1 MTRLAAAA
9 LLVLLVSAAP
19 ARAEGYDDF
28 VTVTRQ
34 GLEPF
39 ARDIGGLLG
48 AASNHTA
55 RSLGFS
61 GFDMGFRSA
70 VQLRP
75 SSGNNVLP
83 AKKAFGFNYFQAEIG
98 MPYRIDGFVRAGGDD
113 GLVVSAAGL
122 RYGLRAISDQPY
134 YMHAMLEAI
143 GSLAAHKHFYA
154 KHFGANLRLSMNLKF
169 AALYAGAGFDNTS
182 LTVQNADDA
191 SLVGKRASAAEPRYF
206 AGLKKKMRYGYISV
220 GWAETHGRNLL
231 EGALGLRF

>member
-1 MTRLAAAA
+1 MRNFSAA
-9 LLVLLVSAAP
+9 LVALLFFAAP
-19 ARAEGYDDF
+19 ARAGGYDDF
-28 VTVTRQ
+28 ITVTQ
-34 GLEPF
+34 SGLGPF

-70 VQLRP
+70 VQLKP

-83 AKKAFGFNYFQAEIG
+83 AEKAFGFNYFQAEIG

-134 YMHAMLEAI
+134 YMHAMLEAF

-154 KHFGANLRLSMNLKF
+154 KHVGANLRFSMNMGF
-169 AALYAGAGFDNTS
+169 AALYAGAGLDNTA
-182 LTVQNADDA
+182 LTVQNANDA
-191 SLVGKRASAAEPRYF
+191 ALVGKNVNAAEPRYF
-206 AGLKKKMRYGYISV
+206 AGLKKKIRYGYFSA
-220 GWAETHGRNLL
+220 GYAEAHGRGIV
-231 EGALGLRF
+231 EGTLGLRF

>member
-1 MTRLAAAA
+1 MTRALAALIA
-9 LLVLLVSAAP
+9 LLALAVP

-28 VTVTRQ
+28 INVAEA
-34 GLEPF
+34 GLKPF

-70 VQLRP
+70 IQLKP
-75 SSGNNVLP
+75 SSGNSVLP

-98 MPYRIDGFVRAGGDD
+98 MPYRVDGFVRAGGDD
-113 GLVVSAAGL
+113 GLVVTSAGL

-134 YMHAMLEAI
+134 YVHAMLEAF

-154 KHFGANLRLSMNLKF
+154 KHFGTNLRLSMNMGF
-169 AALYAGAGFDNTS
+169 AALYAGAGMDNTA
-182 LTVQNADDA
+182 LTVQNSNNGLADRR
-191 SLVGKRASAAEPRYF
+191 VTAAEPRFF
-206 AGLKKKMRYGYISV
+206 AGLKKKIRYGYFSA
-220 GWAETHGRNLL
+220 GYAETHGRGIV
-231 EGALGLRF
+231 EGTLGLRF

>member
-1 MTRLAAAA
+1 MTRCAAAFLA
-9 LLVLLVSAAP
+9 LLAFAAP
-19 ARAEGYDDF
+19 ARAADYDNF
-28 VTVTRQ
+28 IAVNGA
-34 GLEPF
+34 GLRPF
-39 ARDIGGLLG
+39 AKDIGGLLG

-70 VQLRP
+70 IQLKP

-83 AKKAFGFNYFQAEIG
+83 SERAFGFNYFQAEIG

-134 YMHAMLEAI
+134 YMHAMLEAF

-154 KHFGANLRLSMNLKF
+154 RHFGANLRLSMNLKF
-169 AALYAGAGFDNTS
+169 AALYAGAGLDNTV
-182 LTVQNADDA
+182 LTVQNASDA
-191 SLVGKRASAAEPRYF
+191 GLVGKNVNTAEPRWF
-206 AGLKKKMRYGYISV
+206 AGLKKKVRYGYFSA
-220 GWAETHGRNLL
+220 GYAEAHGRGIV

>member
-1 MTRLAAAA
+1 MTRALACFLFVLA
-9 LLVLLVSAAP
+9 LSVP

-28 VTVTRQ
+28 INVSEA
-34 GLEPF
+34 GLKPF

-61 GFDMGFRSA
+61 GFDMGFRTA
-70 VQLRP
+70 MQLKP

-83 AKKAFGFNYFQAEIG
+83 SEKAFGFNYFQAEIG

-113 GLVVSAAGL
+113 GLVISAAGL

-134 YMHAMLEAI
+134 YMHAMLEAF
-143 GSLAAHKHFYA
+143 GSLAAHKHFYV
-154 KHFGANLRLSMNLKF
+154 KHFGSNLRFSMNLKF
-169 AALYAGAGFDNTS
+169 AALYAGAGFDNTA
-182 LTVQNADDA
+182 LTVQNSNFGLADDR
-191 SLVGKRASAAEPRYF
+191 VTVAEPRVF
-206 AGLKKKMRYGYISV
+206 AGLKKKVRYGYFSA
-220 GWAETHGRNLL
+220 GYADTHGRGIV

>member
-1 MTRLAAAA
+1 MMKRLAAAFLLLAA
-9 LLVLLVSAAP
+9 LGAP
-19 ARAEGYDDF
+19 ARAEGYDEF
-28 VTVTRQ
+28 ITVTRRS
-34 GLEPF
+34 LKPF
-39 ARDIGGLLG
+39 AADIGGLLG

-70 VQLRP
+70 LQLRP
-75 SSGNNVLP
+75 SSGNDILP
-83 AKKAFGFNYFQAEIG
+83 ARKAFGFNYFQAEIG

-113 GLVVSAAGL
+113 GLVVTSAGL

-134 YMHAMLEAI
+134 YMHAMLEAM
-143 GSLAAHKHFYA
+143 GSLAAHKYFYA

-169 AALYAGAGFDNTS
+169 AALYAGAGIDNTA
-182 LTVQNADDA
+182 LTVQTANDA
-191 SLVGKRASAAEPRYF
+191 ALVDETASVSEPRYF
-206 AGLKKKMRYGYISV
+206 AGLKKKIRYGYLSA

>member
-1 MTRLAAAA
+1 MRLLAAVPLA
-9 LLVLLVSAAP
+9 LLAFAAP

-28 VTVTRQ
+28 VNVSEA
-34 GLEPF
+34 GLKPF
-39 ARDIGGLLG
+39 AKDIGGLLG

-70 VQLRP
+70 VQLKP
-75 SSGNNVLP
+75 SSGNGVLP
-83 AKKAFGFNYFQAEIG
+83 SKKAFGFNYFQAEIG

-113 GLVVSAAGL
+113 GLVISAAGL

-134 YMHAMLEAI
+134 YMHAMLEAF

-154 KHFGANLRLSMNLKF
+154 KHFASNLRLSMNLKF
-169 AALYAGAGFDNTS
+169 AALYAGAGFDNTA
-182 LTVQNADDA
+182 LTVQNSNFGLADKRVTA
-191 SLVGKRASAAEPRYF
+191 SEPRYF
-206 AGLKKKMRYGYISV
+206 AGLKKKIRYGYFSA
-220 GWAETHGRNLL
+220 GWAETHGRNML

>member
-1 MTRLAAAA
+1 MTRLAAVSLA
-9 LLVLLVSAAP
+9 LLALAFP
-19 ARAEGYDDF
+19 ARAGGYDNF
-28 VTVTRQ
+28 IAVTRA

-39 ARDIGGLLG
+39 TADIGGLLG

-70 VQLRP
+70 LQLKP

-83 AKKAFGFNYFQAEIG
+83 AEKAFGFNYFQAEIG

-122 RYGLRAISDQPY
+122 RYGLRAISDRPY
-134 YMHAMLEAI
+134 YTHAMLEAI

-154 KHFGANLRLSMNLKF
+154 KHFAANLRLSMNVGL
-169 AALYAGAGFDNTS
+169 AVLYAGAGLDNTV
-182 LTVQNADDA
+182 LTVQNANDA
-191 SLVGKRASAAEPRYF
+191 ALVGENINTAEPRCF
-206 AGLKKKMRYGYISV
+206 AGLKKKIRYGYFSA
-220 GWAETHGRNLL
+220 GYAEAHGRGIL
-231 EGALGLRF
+231 EGTLGLRF